1 MKKLKSFLALLAA
14 AALVFTLAACEQAS
28 DADKSPFAGTWTDGM
43 LPLGGTEWVFT
54 STNINQKLYLLGS
67 VVLEMSGTYTYDSEA
82 KTLTISY
89 TDMGTMTYT
98 YEFSGSTLTL
108 TDEEGEDTV
117 LTKK

>member
-1 MKKLKSFLALLAA
+1 MKKLKSFLAFLAA

-54 STNINQKLYLLGS
+54 STNINQKVNFGS

-89 TDMGTMTYT
+89 IDMGTMTYT

-117 LTKK
+117 LTKQ